1 MLYQGRDYWVIV
13 LLALLEN
20 IAMEREI
27 QLQMVTVQ
35 LDTIVQQVHR
45 VLLKQLLT
53 KDTFLNKQQQA
64 KQSVTQVHIKT
75 LQGKV
80 HVKHVWK
87 ETLAQAL
94 ETLEWRSEQLVHI
107 VLMAQISQ
115 LLVLLERIAILQ
127 D

>member
-1 MLYQGRDYWVIV
+1 M
-13 LLALLEN
+13 LALLEN

-80 HVKHVWK
+80 HVKHV
-87 ETLAQAL
+87 
-94 ETLEWRSEQLVHI
+94 
-107 VLMAQISQ
+107 
-115 LLVLLERIAILQ
+115 
-127 D
+127 